1 MRVKCFIMG
10 LVLVAGTM
18 LSESG
23 TRLLAQE
30 PTDKTPF
37 KDLKVDA
44 ADGNSDGKVTTEEL
58 KKFLA
63 ERYVNAW
70 AEKIDLNRNGKISKR
85 EFRLARQAL
94 EQLFVEESK
103 VASSAKSAT
112 PNKPPTMIE
121 RMNARFLT
129 QNPQLGSTV
138 NSLIAF
144 NEDGEEVDFKDFRGK
159 HVVIVFGCLT

>member
-44 ADGNSDGKVTTEEL
+44 ADENSDGKVTTEEL

-112 PNKPPTMIE
+112 PNKPPTMMPGIIAG
-121 RMNARFLT
+121 RVT
-129 QNPQLGSTV
+129 YQNVLRGDAPRLLACASKAGS
-138 NSLIAF
+138 
-144 NEDGEEVDFKDFRGK
+144 
-159 HVVIVFGCLT
+159 